1 MVIPVIRFAA
11 PNSCNDQL
19 PAFHGSVNHER
30 VGYKKDNGRFTKILI
45 FVFYRHTGCNDAA
58 LSEGGL
64 HMKKIKLEILG
75 ISYSQSQ
82 SGAYALIFGEAGKKR
97 RLPII
102 IGSFEAQAIAIEL
115 EKMKPSRPLT
125 HDLFKNFATTFNVSI
140 TEVIIYKFSEGI
152 FFAKLICFDGIKEVE
167 IDSRT
172 SDAVAIAVRFKCPIY
187 TYENILSAAGIVMQ
201 EGDESLAA
209 EGGKTGKK
217 KKEKQQ
223 VSKDQYNHMTIKELE
238 KKLMEAIDAEAYEK
252 ASVIRDE
259 INKRKRSKK

>member
-1 MVIPVIRFAA
+1 
-11 PNSCNDQL
+11 
-19 PAFHGSVNHER
+19 
-30 VGYKKDNGRFTKILI
+30 
-45 FVFYRHTGCNDAA
+45 
-58 LSEGGL
+58 
-64 HMKKIKLEILG
+64 MKKIKLEIIG

-125 HDLFKNFATTFNVSI
+125 HDLFKQFAETFNITI

-152 FFAKLICFDGIKEVE
+152 FFAKLLCFDGVKTVE

-172 SDAVAIAVRFKCPIY
+172 SDAVAIAVRFQCPVY
-187 TYENILSAAGIVMQ
+187 TYEDILDAAGIVMQ
-201 EGDESLAA
+201 EGEDHSDDVPARERASGEVIEDPREHLS
-209 EGGKTGKK
+209 
-217 KKEKQQ
+217 QL
-223 VSKDQYNHMTIKELE
+223 TIGELE

-259 INKRKRSKK
+259 INKRKEKGKPKL